1 MSLLADRVM
10 LAAFAKQLRP
20 IPTLLVERKAK
31 EMATVRLSEAPATEV
46 PKLG

>member
-1 MSLLADRVM
+1 MSLLADRAM

-20 IPTLLVERKAK
+20 VPTLLVERKAK
-31 EMATVRLSEAPATEV
+31 EMAAVRLSEAPATEV